1 MRNFFYTRLAVGNLV
16 KNRKL
21 YAPYCVTNV
30 GIITMFYIMLSIGLN
45 KGFNEMPYAQSTVA
59 MLFFGTVIIGIFST
73 ILVFYTNSFLLKQ
86 RQKEIGLYN
95 ILGMEK
101 RHIAKMLGIETG
113 VSSLACLVLGLLSG
127 MVLSKLMF
135 LILLKLMHF
144 SVPIAFSVSFKAMT
158 ITSVFFGIL
167 FACTLLYNVARIHLL
182 NPINLMRGSVVGEK
196 EPKSKWLMALIGAG
210 CLGYGYYL
218 AQSVD
223 NPMMAIQTFFI
234 AVLFVIVA
242 TYTLF
247 TAGSI
252 VVLKGL
258 RKNKKFYYNPKH
270 FIAVSGMIYRMKQNA
285 SGLASICVLSCAVLV
300 SVSTTVSM
308 YIGIDDMFETRYPMT
323 VEMTIR
329 DEAPLEALQ
338 TLEGVVARLAETHGV
353 SVKSPIA
360 YGNAAVFTDIAQ
372 SQWTFEGDYSKMHN
386 VYLVLAE
393 EMSRIQGERI
403 SVSEGELLAIGE
415 AAEGI
420 PEQVTVGSTTFKV
433 EKAPEAAFEIDKFY
447 RDEMGKYAIL
457 VFGNETNRQAFLDAA
472 ARGEAASRYTYAFDL
487 EGDEAAQAAFSSA
500 LKAYSYAEDSPEVFV
515 ESRESVKEEF
525 VGIYGGFLFLGI
537 FLGTL
542 FLMATAMI
550 IYYKQISEGYD
561 DKGRFEILQ
570 KVGMSHSEIKKSIN
584 RQIVMVFFL
593 PLVAAIVHITFAFNV
608 IKHLLTVFNMVNT
621 QLFIMCTVGTVAAF
635 AVIYYL
641 VYMLTARAYYRLLVV
656 K

>member
-101 RHIAKMLGIETG
+101 RHIAKMLGIETA

-338 TLEGVVARLAETHGV
+338 TLEGVVERLAETHGV

-360 YGNAAVFTDIAQ
+360 YGNAAVFTDISQ

-457 VFGNETNRQAFLDAA
+457 VFGDETNRQAFLDAA
-472 ARGEAASRYTYAFDL
+472 AHGEAASRYTYAFDL
-487 EGDEAAQAAFSSA
+487 EGDEASQAAFSSA

-515 ESRESVKEEF
+515 EARESVKEEF

>member
-101 RHIAKMLGIETG
+101 RHIAKMLGIETA

-158 ITSVFFGIL
+158 ITSIFFGIL

-338 TLEGVVARLAETHGV
+338 TLEGVVERLAETHGV

-360 YGNAAVFTDIAQ
+360 YGNAAVFTDISQ

-420 PEQVTVGSTTFKV
+420 PEQVTVGSATFKV

-457 VFGNETNRQAFLDAA
+457 VFGDETNRQAFLDAA
-472 ARGEAASRYTYAFDL
+472 AHGEAASRYTYAFDL
-487 EGDEAAQAAFSSA
+487 EGDEASQAAFSSA

-515 ESRESVKEEF
+515 EARESVKEEF